1 MPEKPPPE
9 PGPELDL
16 SPYEGCWVALVRGQ
30 VCGVGQNGRRGP
42 PGGAAEPGPRGA
54 DRHLCSQ
61 RATAAVSAAERV

>member
-30 VCGVGQNGRRGP
+30 VCGVGQTSEAAHRAAGRARPREEPTVIYVRNAP
-42 PGGAAEPGPRGA
+42 PPP
-54 DRHLCSQ
+54 
-61 RATAAVSAAERV
+61 